1 MHTNPTTKFIYLGK
15 EYSVEEL
22 MDIPNAPEWLVHI
35 QIQLQHVLNEQ
46 EEISFQTSG
55 STGDAKRIWLKKS
68 VLLASAQKTLD
79 FFKLSE
85 GHTAA
90 LILPA
95 QFIGGAMLLV
105 RSLIGG
111 LQLHLHEPG
120 LCPMGV
126 TSVDFISCTPA
137 QFLALSRAKQF
148 VDFQGTIL
156 LGGASL
162 PEGIHLKKLNVYVGY
177 GMTETASHVAL
188 RSIHDD
194 HYTAME
200 GVTFSEREG
209 ALVIDAP
216 HLEIHNMITKDEI
229 ELIDKTSFRFIGRL
243 DDAINSGGLKIQ
255 PLEIEQYFS
264 REGLEVYIS
273 SIPHE
278 EFGEAVVLVTQLKMS
293 KEMLEQIL
301 KDLPKNKRPKFQLNV
316 QEYPQVTNG
325 KIDRKSIRSLVKESQ
340 HLLSRL

>member
-1 MHTNPTTKFIYLGK
+1 M
-15 EYSVEEL
+15 E
-22 MDIPNAPEWLVHI
+22 IPNAPKWLVHI
-35 QIQLQHVLNEQ
+35 QNQLQYLLNEQ
-46 EEISFQTSG
+46 EKISFRTSG
-55 STGDAKRIWLKKS
+55 STGDAKKIWLKKS
-68 VLLASAQKTLD
+68 VLIASAQKTLD
-79 FFKLSE
+79 FFNISE
-85 GHTAA
+85 GDTAA

-95 QFIGGAMLLV
+95 QYIGGAMLLV

-111 LQLHLHEPG
+111 LHLHLYEPA
-120 LCPMGV
+120 LCPIGV

-137 QFLALSRAKQF
+137 QFIALSKAQQF
-148 VDFQGTIL
+148 TAFQGTIL
-156 LGGASL
+156 LGGSSL
-162 PEGIHLKKLNVYVGY
+162 PAGIDSKKLNVFVGY

-188 RSIHDD
+188 RSIYDD
-194 HYTAME
+194 HYTAMD

-216 HLEIHNMITKDEI
+216 HLEIYNMITKDEI
-229 ELIDKTSFRFIGRL
+229 ELIDKTSFRFKGRL

-264 REGLEVYIS
+264 REGLEVYVS

-278 EFGEAVVLVTQLKMS
+278 EFGEAVVLVTQSRMS
-293 KEMLEQIL
+293 KEILEQIL

-316 QEYPQVTNG
+316 QQYPQVSNG
-325 KIDRKSIRSLVKESQ
+325 KIDRNSIRSLVKESQ

>member
-1 MHTNPTTKFIYLGK
+1 M
-15 EYSVEEL
+15 E
-22 MDIPNAPEWLVHI
+22 IPNAPKWLVHI
-35 QIQLQHVLNEQ
+35 QNQLQYLLNEQ
-46 EEISFQTSG
+46 EKISFRTSG
-55 STGDAKRIWLKKS
+55 STGDAKKIWLKKS
-68 VLLASAQKTLD
+68 VLIASAQKTLD
-79 FFKLSE
+79 FFNLSE
-85 GHTAA
+85 GDTAA

-111 LQLHLHEPG
+111 LHLHLYEPT
-120 LCPMGV
+120 LCPIGV

-137 QFLALSRAKQF
+137 QFIALSKAQQF
-148 VDFQGTIL
+148 TAFQGTIL
-156 LGGASL
+156 LGGSSL
-162 PEGIHLKKLNVYVGY
+162 PGGIDSKKLNVFVGY

-188 RSIHDD
+188 RSIYDD
-194 HYTAME
+194 HYTGMD

-216 HLEIHNMITKDEI
+216 HLEIRNMITKDEI
-229 ELIDKTSFRFIGRL
+229 ELIDKTSFRFKGRL
-243 DDAINSGGLKIQ
+243 DDTINSGGLKIQ

-264 REGLEVYIS
+264 REGLEVYVS

-278 EFGEAVVLVTQLKMS
+278 EFGEAVVLVTQSMMS
-293 KEMLEQIL
+293 KEMVDHIL

-316 QEYPQVTNG
+316 QQYPQVSNG
-325 KIDRKSIRSLVKESQ
+325 KIDRKSILSLIKESQ

>member
-1 MHTNPTTKFIYLGK
+1 M
-15 EYSVEEL
+15 E
-22 MDIPNAPEWLVHI
+22 IPNAPKWLVHI
-35 QIQLQHVLNEQ
+35 QSQLQHLLNEQ
-46 EEISFQTSG
+46 EKISFRTSG
-55 STGDAKRIWLKKS
+55 STGDAKKIWLKKS
-68 VLLASAQKTLD
+68 VLIASAQKTLD
-79 FFKLSE
+79 FFNISE
-85 GHTAA
+85 GDTAA

-111 LQLHLHEPG
+111 LHLHLYEPA
-120 LCPMGV
+120 LCPIGV

-137 QFLALSRAKQF
+137 QFIALSKAQQF
-148 VDFQGTIL
+148 SAFQGTIL
-156 LGGASL
+156 LGGSSL
-162 PEGIHLKKLNVYVGY
+162 PAGIDTKKFNVFVGY

-188 RSIHDD
+188 RSIYDD
-194 HYTAME
+194 HYTAMD
-200 GVTFSEREG
+200 GVTFSEIEG

-216 HLEIHNMITKDEI
+216 HLEIYNMITKDEI
-229 ELIDKTSFRFIGRL
+229 ELIDKTSFRFKGRL

-255 PLEIEQYFS
+255 PFEIEQYFS
-264 REGLEVYIS
+264 REGLEVYVS

-278 EFGEAVVLVTQLKMS
+278 EFGEAVVLVTQSRMS

-316 QEYPQVTNG
+316 QQYPQVSNG
-325 KIDRKSIRSLVKESQ
+325 KIDRNSIRSLVKESQ

>member
-1 MHTNPTTKFIYLGK
+1 M
-15 EYSVEEL
+15 E
-22 MDIPNAPEWLVHI
+22 IPNAPKWLVHI
-35 QIQLQHVLNEQ
+35 QSQLQHLLNEQ
-46 EEISFQTSG
+46 EKISFRTSG
-55 STGDAKRIWLKKS
+55 STGDAKKIWLKKS
-68 VLLASAQKTLD
+68 VLIASAQKTLD
-79 FFKLSE
+79 FFNISE
-85 GHTAA
+85 GDTAA

-111 LQLHLHEPG
+111 LHLHLYEPA
-120 LCPMGV
+120 LCPIGV

-137 QFLALSRAKQF
+137 QFIALSKAQQF
-148 VDFQGTIL
+148 SAFQGTIL
-156 LGGASL
+156 LGGSSL
-162 PEGIHLKKLNVYVGY
+162 PAGIDTKKFNVFVGY

-188 RSIHDD
+188 RSIYDD
-194 HYTAME
+194 HYTAMD

-216 HLEIHNMITKDEI
+216 HLEIYNMITKDEI
-229 ELIDKTSFRFIGRL
+229 ELIDKTSFRFKGRL

-255 PLEIEQYFS
+255 PFEIEQYFS
-264 REGLEVYIS
+264 REGLEVYVS

-278 EFGEAVVLVTQLKMS
+278 EFGEAVVLVTQSRMS

-316 QEYPQVTNG
+316 QQYPQVSNG
-325 KIDRKSIRSLVKESQ
+325 KIDRNSIRSLVKESQ

>member
-1 MHTNPTTKFIYLGK
+1 M
-15 EYSVEEL
+15 E
-22 MDIPNAPEWLVHI
+22 IPNAPKWLVHI
-35 QIQLQHVLNEQ
+35 QSQLQHLLNEQ
-46 EEISFQTSG
+46 EKISFRTSG
-55 STGDAKRIWLKKS
+55 STGDAKKIWLKKS
-68 VLLASAQKTLD
+68 VLIASAQKTLD
-79 FFKLSE
+79 FFNISE
-85 GHTAA
+85 GDTAA

-111 LQLHLHEPG
+111 LHLHLYEPA
-120 LCPMGV
+120 LCPIGV

-137 QFLALSRAKQF
+137 QFIALCKAQQF
-148 VDFQGTIL
+148 TAFQGTIL
-156 LGGASL
+156 LGGSSL
-162 PEGIHLKKLNVYVGY
+162 PAGIDSKKLNVFVGY

-188 RSIHDD
+188 RSIYDD
-194 HYTAME
+194 HYTAMD

-216 HLEIHNMITKDEI
+216 HLEIYNMITKDEI
-229 ELIDKTSFRFIGRL
+229 ELIDKTSFRFKGRL

-264 REGLEVYIS
+264 REGLEVYVS

-278 EFGEAVVLVTQLKMS
+278 EFGEAVVLVTQSRMS
-293 KEMLEQIL
+293 KEILEQIL

-316 QEYPQVTNG
+316 QQYPQVSNG

>member
-1 MHTNPTTKFIYLGK
+1 M
-15 EYSVEEL
+15 E
-22 MDIPNAPEWLVHI
+22 IPNAPKWLVHI
-35 QIQLQHVLNEQ
+35 QSQLQHLLNEQ
-46 EEISFQTSG
+46 EKISFRTSG
-55 STGDAKRIWLKKS
+55 STGDAKKIWLKKS
-68 VLLASAQKTLD
+68 VLIASAQKTLD
-79 FFKLSE
+79 FFNISE
-85 GHTAA
+85 GDTAA

-111 LQLHLHEPG
+111 LHLHLYEPA
-120 LCPMGV
+120 LCPIGV

-137 QFLALSRAKQF
+137 QFIALSKAQQF
-148 VDFQGTIL
+148 TAFQGTIL
-156 LGGASL
+156 LGGSSL
-162 PEGIHLKKLNVYVGY
+162 PAGIDSKKLNVFVGY

-188 RSIHDD
+188 RSIYDD
-194 HYTAME
+194 HYTAMD

-264 REGLEVYIS
+264 REGLEVYVS

-278 EFGEAVVLVTQLKMS
+278 EFGEAVVLVTQSRMS
-293 KEMLEQIL
+293 KEMLGQIL

-316 QEYPQVTNG
+316 QQYPQVSNG
-325 KIDRKSIRSLVKESQ
+325 KIDRNSIRSLVKESQ

>member
-1 MHTNPTTKFIYLGK
+1 M
-15 EYSVEEL
+15 E
-22 MDIPNAPEWLVHI
+22 IPNAPKWLVHI
-35 QIQLQHVLNEQ
+35 QSQLQHLLNEQ
-46 EEISFQTSG
+46 EKISFRTSG
-55 STGDAKRIWLKKS
+55 STGDAKKIWLKKS
-68 VLLASAQKTLD
+68 VLIASAQKTLD
-79 FFKLSE
+79 FFNISE
-85 GHTAA
+85 GDTSA

-111 LQLHLHEPG
+111 LHLHLYEPA
-120 LCPMGV
+120 LCPIGV

-137 QFLALSRAKQF
+137 QFIALSKAQQF
-148 VDFQGTIL
+148 TAFQGTIL
-156 LGGASL
+156 LGGSSL
-162 PEGIHLKKLNVYVGY
+162 PAGIDSKKLNVFVGY

-188 RSIHDD
+188 RSIYDD
-194 HYTAME
+194 HYTAMD

-216 HLEIHNMITKDEI
+216 HLEIYNMITKDEI
-229 ELIDKTSFRFIGRL
+229 ELIDKTSFRFKGRL

-264 REGLEVYIS
+264 REGLEVYVS

-278 EFGEAVVLVTQLKMS
+278 EFGEAVVLVTQSRMS
-293 KEMLEQIL
+293 KEILEQIL

-316 QEYPQVTNG
+316 QQYPQVSNG
-325 KIDRKSIRSLVKESQ
+325 KIDRNSIRSLVKESQ

>member
-1 MHTNPTTKFIYLGK
+1 M
-15 EYSVEEL
+15 E
-22 MDIPNAPEWLVHI
+22 IPNAPKWLVHI
-35 QIQLQHVLNEQ
+35 QSQLQHLLNEQ
-46 EEISFQTSG
+46 EKISFRTSG
-55 STGDAKRIWLKKS
+55 STGDAKKIWLKKS
-68 VLLASAQKTLD
+68 VLIASAQKTLD
-79 FFKLSE
+79 FFNISE
-85 GHTAA
+85 GDTAA

-111 LQLHLHEPG
+111 LHLHLYEPA
-120 LCPMGV
+120 LCPIGV

-137 QFLALSRAKQF
+137 QFIALSKAQQF
-148 VDFQGTIL
+148 TAFQGTIL
-156 LGGASL
+156 LGGSSL
-162 PEGIHLKKLNVYVGY
+162 PAGIDSKKLNVFVGY

-188 RSIHDD
+188 RSIYDD
-194 HYTAME
+194 HYTAMD

-216 HLEIHNMITKDEI
+216 HLEIYNMITKDEI
-229 ELIDKTSFRFIGRL
+229 ELIDKTSFRFKGRL

-264 REGLEVYIS
+264 REGLEVYVS

-278 EFGEAVVLVTQLKMS
+278 EFGEAVVLVTQSRMS
-293 KEMLEQIL
+293 KEMLGQIL

-316 QEYPQVTNG
+316 QQYPQVSNG
-325 KIDRKSIRSLVKESQ
+325 KIDRNSIRSLVKESQ

>member
-1 MHTNPTTKFIYLGK
+1 M
-15 EYSVEEL
+15 E
-22 MDIPNAPEWLVHI
+22 IPNAPKWLVHI
-35 QIQLQHVLNEQ
+35 QSQLHHLLNEQ
-46 EEISFQTSG
+46 EKISFRTSG
-55 STGDAKRIWLKKS
+55 STGDAKKIWLKKS
-68 VLLASAQKTLD
+68 VLIASAQKTLD
-79 FFKLSE
+79 FFNISE
-85 GHTAA
+85 GDTAA

-111 LQLHLHEPG
+111 LHLHLYEPA
-120 LCPMGV
+120 LCPIGV

-137 QFLALSRAKQF
+137 QFIALCKAQQF
-148 VDFQGTIL
+148 TAFQGTIL
-156 LGGASL
+156 LGGSSL
-162 PEGIHLKKLNVYVGY
+162 PAGIDSKKLNVFVGY

-188 RSIHDD
+188 RSIYDD
-194 HYTAME
+194 HYTAMD

-216 HLEIHNMITKDEI
+216 HLEIYNMITKDEI
-229 ELIDKTSFRFIGRL
+229 ELIDKTSFRFKGRL

-264 REGLEVYIS
+264 REGLEVYVS

-278 EFGEAVVLVTQLKMS
+278 EFGEAVVLVTQSRMS
-293 KEMLEQIL
+293 KEILEQIL

-316 QEYPQVTNG
+316 QQYPQVSNG
-325 KIDRKSIRSLVKESQ
+325 KIDRNSIRSLVKESQ

>member
-1 MHTNPTTKFIYLGK
+1 M
-15 EYSVEEL
+15 E
-22 MDIPNAPEWLVHI
+22 IPNAPKWLVHI
-35 QIQLQHVLNEQ
+35 QSQLQHLLNEQ
-46 EEISFQTSG
+46 EKISFRTSG
-55 STGDAKRIWLKKS
+55 STGDAKKIWLKKS
-68 VLLASAQKTLD
+68 VLIASAQKTLD
-79 FFKLSE
+79 FFNISE
-85 GHTAA
+85 GDTAA

-111 LQLHLHEPG
+111 LHLHLYEPA
-120 LCPMGV
+120 LCPIGV

-137 QFLALSRAKQF
+137 QFIALSKAQQF
-148 VDFQGTIL
+148 SAFQGTIL
-156 LGGASL
+156 LGGSSL
-162 PEGIHLKKLNVYVGY
+162 PAGIDCKKLNVFVGY

-188 RSIHDD
+188 RSIYDD
-194 HYTAME
+194 HYTAMD

-216 HLEIHNMITKDEI
+216 HLEIYNMITKDEI
-229 ELIDKTSFRFIGRL
+229 ELIDKTSFRFKGRL

-264 REGLEVYIS
+264 REGLEVYVS
-273 SIPHE
+273 SFPHE
-278 EFGEAVVLVTQLKMS
+278 EFGEAVVLVTQSRMS

-316 QEYPQVTNG
+316 QQYPKVSNG

>member
-1 MHTNPTTKFIYLGK
+1 M
-15 EYSVEEL
+15 
-22 MDIPNAPEWLVHI
+22 
-35 QIQLQHVLNEQ
+35 
-46 EEISFQTSG
+46 
-55 STGDAKRIWLKKS
+55 
-68 VLLASAQKTLD
+68 
-79 FFKLSE
+79 SE

-111 LQLHLHEPG
+111 LHLHLYEPA
-120 LCPMGV
+120 LCPIGV

-137 QFLALSRAKQF
+137 QFIALSKAQQF
-148 VDFQGTIL
+148 TAFQGTIL
-156 LGGASL
+156 LGGSSL
-162 PEGIHLKKLNVYVGY
+162 PAGIDSKKLNVFVGY

-229 ELIDKTSFRFIGRL
+229 ELIDKTSFRFKGRL

-278 EFGEAVVLVTQLKMS
+278 EFGEAVVLVTQSKMS

-316 QEYPQVTNG
+316 QQYPQVSNG